1 MSDSWVGFRPSPK
14 RDETRPTASASF
26 EATSDLLIAKV
37 LKLLTTQAG
46 VESWLVVFT
55 KFDARLG
62 AKLKF
67 TINEENYGGTYARID
82 IPKRIILLTELHGEL
97 DFRLT
102 EKKDGT
108 DIALNCTKTLNE
120 AEKADWEKLIH
131 ETFARFARQLNQGA

>member
-14 RDETRPTASASF
+14 RDDSRPSASARF
-26 EATSDLLIAKV
+26 EATSNLLIAKV

-46 VESWLVVFT
+46 VESWLVTFT

-67 TINEENYGGTYARID
+67 TSNEENYGGTYARID

-97 DFRLT
+97 DFQLT

-108 DIALNCTKTLNE
+108 DIALNCTKTLNQ
-120 AEKADWEKLIH
+120 AEKPGWEKLVQD
-131 ETFARFARQLNQGA
+131 TFAKFARQLSNGA

>member
-14 RDETRPTASASF
+14 RDESRPTASQSF
-26 EATSDLLIAKV
+26 EATSRLLIGKV
-37 LKLLTTQAG
+37 LKLLTTQPG
-46 VESWLVVFT
+46 VESWLVSFT

-67 TINEENYGGTYARID
+67 SLEGENYGGTYARID
-82 IPKRIILLTELHGEL
+82 IPKRVILLTELHGEL

-108 DIALNCTKTLNE
+108 DIVLNCSKTLNQE
-120 AEKADWEKLIH
+120 EKLEWEKLVQ
-131 ETFARFARQLNQGA
+131 ETFSRFQKALSNAG

>member
-14 RDETRPTASASF
+14 RDESRPSASLSF

-46 VESWLVVFT
+46 VESWLVSFT

-102 EKKDGT
+102 ERKDGT
-108 DIALNCTKTLNE
+108 DIVLNCTKTLTL
-120 AEKADWEKLIH
+120 AEKPDWEKLVQ
-131 ETFARFARQLNQGA
+131 ECFAKFQRGLSDAL

>member
-14 RDETRPTASASF
+14 RDESKQVVNQALDWSTN
-26 EATSDLLIAKV
+26 LLIAKV
-37 LKLLTTQAG
+37 LKLLTTREG
-46 VESWLVVFT
+46 VESWLTSFT

-67 TINEENYGGTYARID
+67 SIGEENYGGTYARID
-82 IPKRIILLTELHGEL
+82 IPKRVILLTELHGEI

-108 DIALNCTKTLNE
+108 DISLIFTKTLNDE
-120 AEKADWEKLIH
+120 EKSDWEKLVR
-131 ETFARFARQLNQGA
+131 ECQERFEKLVTDAN

>member
-14 RDETRPTASASF
+14 RDDSRPTAIQVF
-26 EATSDLLIAKV
+26 EVSSDLLIPKV
-37 LKLLTTQAG
+37 LKLLTTQSG
-46 VESWLVVFT
+46 VESWLVSFT

-67 TINEENYGGTYARID
+67 TLDGENYGGTYARID
-82 IPKRIILLTELHGEL
+82 IPKRVIFLTEFHGEL

-108 DIALNCTKTLNE
+108 DIVLSCSKTLNE
-120 AEKADWEKLIH
+120 QEKPAWEKTVQDCFSKFQKAL
-131 ETFARFARQLNQGA
+131 TNGS

>member
-14 RDETRPTASASF
+14 RDETRPTANQSF

-46 VESWLVVFT
+46 VESWLVSFT

-120 AEKADWEKLIH
+120 AEKADWEKLVQ
-131 ETFARFARQLNQGA
+131 ETFAKFARQLSQGA

>member
-14 RDETRPTASASF
+14 RDESRPSASHSF
-26 EATSDLLIAKV
+26 QVASDLQIAKV
-37 LKLLTTQAG
+37 LKLLNTQVG
-46 VESWLVVFT
+46 VESWLVSFT

-67 TINEENYGGTYARID
+67 TLNEENYGGTYARID

-108 DIALNCTKTLNE
+108 DITLVCTKTLNE
-120 AEKADWEKLIH
+120 AEKADWEKLIQD
-131 ETFARFARQLNQGA
+131 TFAKFERALTNAN